1 MSDAK
6 PIPTVSPALLAK
18 AREEIDAMV
27 SGLIPDGKRGA
38 ALVVVDAKGVGI
50 GMAMK
55 NGRHLVIEGTLQQRW
70 AMEKPTAQIRVKATW

>member
-1 MSDAK
+1 MSDL
-6 PIPTVSPALLAK
+6 PNVSPAVLAK

-27 SGLIPDGKRGA
+27 AGLVPDGKKGA
-38 ALVVVDAKGVGI
+38 AVVVVDAKGVGI

-70 AMEKPTAQIRVKATW
+70 ALEKPTAQIRVKAVW